1 MWESLQY
8 VNNKWALYAVISI
21 SILIVLKSWLNK
33 TERII
38 EKLPENDR
46 KSIVKLEFFGNFL
59 FKIILLSVL
68 IVGFISL
75 FPIINNNIESI
86 NRKVPSS
93 IENMKEKKEYC
104 PKNYSEN
111 LNASANCIT
120 GIRP

>member
-46 KSIVKLEFFGNFL
+46 KSIVKLEFFGDFL
-59 FKIILLSVL
+59 FKIILIILLSVL
-68 IVGFISL
+68 IAL
-75 FPIINNNIESI
+75 FPIINK
-86 NRKVPSS
+86 KVPIS